1 MSWSHHYSARGKIR
15 TAGVNMRCKKIIL
28 TLLIAALAIALQVG
42 LSNAEGGKS
51 GAPFVVVLGIA
62 QDGGYPQ
69 AGCQKACC
77 ARAWEDPAKRRHA
90 SCVAIVDPQ
99 TSQRWIIDATPDF
112 REQLRL
118 LDGIF
123 PVTEW
128 PGITGIFLTHGHMG
142 HYTGLMHLGREA
154 MGTKGIPVYA
164 MPRMEV
170 YLRGNGP
177 WDQLVRLENIVIRPL
192 QDGVPVSLNDRL
204 TITPFV
210 VPHRDEYTGTVGYRI
225 EGPAGSVIYISD
237 IDKWERWDVSIVEV
251 VSQVSR
257 AYVDGTF
264 YADGEIPGRSIA
276 DIPHP
281 FIEES
286 MRLFESQPATEKAKI
301 RFLHMNHTNPAI
313 DPDSEARRQIEAAG
327 FGVADELEI
336 FEL

>member
-1 MSWSHHYSARGKIR
+1 MKSRPRGD
-15 TAGVNMRCKKIIL
+15 NMCFKEIVS
-28 TLLIAALAIALQVG
+28 TFLIAALAIALQVE
-42 LSNAEGGKS
+42 LSTAEGGKS
-51 GAPFVVVLGIA
+51 GAPFVVVLGVA

-77 ARAWEDPAKRRHA
+77 TRAWDDPAKRRHV

-112 REQLRL
+112 RDQLRL
-118 LDGIF
+118 LDQVS
-123 PVTEW
+123 PVAER
-128 PGITGIFLTHGHMG
+128 PGITGIFLTHAHMG
-142 HYTGLMHLGREA
+142 HYTGLAHLGREV

-164 MPRMEV
+164 MPRMEA

-192 QDGVPVSLNDRL
+192 RDGVPVSLNDRL

-210 VPHRDEYTGTVGYRI
+210 VPHRDEYTETVGYRI
-225 EGPAGSVIYISD
+225 VGPAGSVIYISD
-237 IDKWERWDVSIVEV
+237 IDKWERWDESIVEM
-251 VSQVSR
+251 VSQASR
-257 AYVDGTF
+257 AYVDATF
-264 YADGEIPGRSIA
+264 CADGEIPGRSMA

-281 FIEES
+281 FIEET
-286 MRLFESQPATEKAKI
+286 MQLFEGVPHTDKAKI
-301 RFLHMNHTNPAI
+301 RFIHMNHTNPAI
-313 DPDSEARRQIEAAG
+313 DPNSKARKRIEASG